1 MPSESHQKLIF
12 KQSSDC
18 HHSFWYHFVRTFL
31 TRKLMDLR
39 LKRFSYLNVRLWQ
52 IVKNETPVILW
63 FTILFFSHS
72 RWDSGLVYWHQ
83 HNQSLW
89 NHLLVTT
96 LRNKKRRLDNGSWF
110 FLVYSSSTCFIYL
123 WYLDQGAYEILHSEK
138 NHQNFNVLF
147 FSLREINVIFHSM
160 VHTYVLIL
168 N

>member
-1 MPSESHQKLIF
+1 MQVGEKVYL
-12 KQSSDC
+12 
-18 HHSFWYHFVRTFL
+18 SFFIANCSASANCEKW
-31 TRKLMDLR
+31 
-39 LKRFSYLNVRLWQ
+39 N
-52 IVKNETPVILW
+52 
-63 FTILFFSHS
+63 FSHS
-72 RWDSGLVYWHQ
+72 LIFDFFFFFHARWNSGLVYWHQ

-89 NHLLVTT
+89 NHLLATT
-96 LRNKKRRLDNGSWF
+96 LRNKKGRLDNESWL

-138 NHQNFNVLF
+138 NHKNFNVLF

>member
-1 MPSESHQKLIF
+1 MRNLVPRNQNVCKSG
-12 KQSSDC
+12 
-18 HHSFWYHFVRTFL
+18 
-31 TRKLMDLR
+31 
-39 LKRFSYLNVRLWQ
+39 KRCTYYLNFSLPIVRSQQ
-52 IVKNETPVILW
+52 IVKNETLVILW
-63 FTILFFSHS
+63 FSILFFSHS

-96 LRNKKRRLDNGSWF
+96 LRNKKGRLDNESWL

-138 NHQNFNVLF
+138 NHKNFNVLF

-160 VHTYVLIL
+160 GHTYSL
-168 N
+168 NQNE